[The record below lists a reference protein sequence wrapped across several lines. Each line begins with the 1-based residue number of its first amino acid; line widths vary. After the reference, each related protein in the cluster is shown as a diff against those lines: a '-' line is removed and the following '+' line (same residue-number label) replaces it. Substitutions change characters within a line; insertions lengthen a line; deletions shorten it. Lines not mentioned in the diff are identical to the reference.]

1 MDANDWDARYAAA
14 DLLWSAP
21 PNGFVAE
28 LLEPLP
34 PGHALDVAAGEGRNA
49 IWLVERGWAVVAIDY
64 SSVAV
69 ERMRVRAAER
79 LGDRAGGLTTHVAD
93 ATMPAPGGPAACDVV
108 LFCYL
113 HLPPAGWAQALG
125 RGVDALRNG
134 GRLVVIG
141 HAARNLTEGHGGPS
155 DAAVLYDPADVLATV
170 EGLPVAAERA
180 EIRERAVETDDG
192 PRQALDTVVVLRRR

>member
-1 MDANDWDARYAAA
+1 MDANDWDARYAAS

-49 IWLVERGWAVVAIDY
+49 IWLVERGWTVVATDY

-69 ERMRVRAAER
+69 ERMRARATER

-93 ATMPAPGGPAACDVV
+93 ATMPAPGGPAAYDVV

-113 HLPPAGWAQALG
+113 HLPPDDWARALG
-125 RGVDALRNG
+125 RGVDALRSA
-134 GRLVVIG
+134 GRLVVVG
-141 HAARNLTEGHGGPS
+141 HAGRNLAEGHGGPS
-155 DAAVLYDPADVLATV
+155 DRSVLYDPAEVLATV
-170 EGLPVAAERA
+170 DGMPVEVERA
-180 EIRERAVETDDG
+180 ETRERTVETDDG